1 MEILIITNN
10 STEAK
15 QWQKL
20 LNKYPNTNA
29 VISNF
34 KNAAAFIED
43 NGNPDI
49 IFLEANSEEELNFPE
64 KIDCPS
70 PLVVISDD
78 ANLCLAAF
86 QLNTFNYH
94 IKPIEEED
102 FKQSIKKY
110 NKFHPK
116 KELDDDF
123 MGDLQSLVKF
133 VSQKEKTYKKR
144 FMIKLGNTI
153 KSIAVEDIAY
163 FFSQDKVTY
172 LMRNDAKKYP
182 IENTLDETEDLLDPE
197 FFYRAN
203 RKYIVSIDA
212 ISEIHPYFKGRV
224 KINVAPAQDADIII
238 SSEKSRS
245 FKDWLNK

>member
-43 NGNPDI
+43 NDNPDI

-110 NKFHPK
+110 YFLAGRVPEVAKKLKISLQKLATYQDDFDNSIEEVSLELTKVDVVLKSLSRKLDGDPRHSVVALRDKIRDYKPK
-116 KELDDDF
+116 SDGKEPLINIYVGIYRILEELDE
-123 MGDLQSLVKF
+123 LQ
-133 VSQKEKTYKKR
+133 
-144 FMIKLGNTI
+144 
-153 KSIAVEDIAY
+153 
-163 FFSQDKVTY
+163 
-172 LMRNDAKKYP
+172 
-182 IENTLDETEDLLDPE
+182 
-197 FFYRAN
+197 
-203 RKYIVSIDA
+203 
-212 ISEIHPYFKGRV
+212 
-224 KINVAPAQDADIII
+224 
-238 SSEKSRS
+238 
-245 FKDWLNK
+245 KDSKWER